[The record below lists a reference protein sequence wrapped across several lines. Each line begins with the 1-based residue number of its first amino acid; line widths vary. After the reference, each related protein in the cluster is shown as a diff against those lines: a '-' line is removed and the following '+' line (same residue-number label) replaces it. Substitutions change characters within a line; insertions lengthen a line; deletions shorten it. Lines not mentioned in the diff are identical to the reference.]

1 MYRNATVLYKK
12 SDLIH
17 RLLPTFFGQSIV
29 LLPQLY
35 LTKINVAMELNHRK
49 IVKYSIHLC

>member
-1 MYRNATVLYKK
+1 MIWELY
-12 SDLIH
+12 
-17 RLLPTFFGQSIV
+17 LLFMGNFI

-35 LTKINVAMELNHRK
+35 LAKINVAMELNHRK